1 MKHGMTTMD
10 TPIREQTLGI
20 LLKNFGRTHS
30 PRAIYECAD
39 EWCEKQVTTA
49 GLVSYFNAYYGN
61 RLIDEGQKSSK
72 TYYQKGK
79 ETS

>member
-1 MKHGMTTMD
+1 MTTMD
-10 TPIREQTLGI
+10 TLIREQTLII

-39 EWCEKQVTTA
+39 EWCDRQVTTA

-61 RLIDEGQKSSK
+61 RLIDEGQESSK
-72 TYYQKGK
+72 TYNKEGK
-79 ETS
+79 KTS